1 MGLPQRNCP
10 QSNKEMKEL
19 VLKYGFVYSRRGCS
33 CSGSPYIY
41 RRETYEI
48 TIYEHRGVFVLTNR
62 NTAIAKGKA
71 NELEQE
77 LKNLTKYGIY

>member
-1 MGLPQRNCP
+1 MGLPQCNSP

-41 RRETYEI
+41 RKETYEI

-62 NTAIAKGKA
+62 NTTIAKGKS
-71 NELEQE
+71 NELEQK
-77 LKNLTKYGIY
+77 LKEITRYGIY